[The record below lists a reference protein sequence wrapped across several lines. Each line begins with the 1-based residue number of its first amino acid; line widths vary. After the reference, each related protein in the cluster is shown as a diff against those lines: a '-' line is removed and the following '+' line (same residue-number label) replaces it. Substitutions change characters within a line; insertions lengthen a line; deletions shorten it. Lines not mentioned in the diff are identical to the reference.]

1 MGPAHR
7 NMGELA
13 PEILPSAEGRTRP
26 DVGRWEVPPPGL
38 RPPPR
43 TAEFRDARPHI
54 TVCRAHFYV
63 PPATHLHNMTTE
75 Q

>member
-1 MGPAHR
+1 MGPALR

-54 TVCRAHFYV
+54 TRAGPIFTYRQQL
-63 PPATHLHNMTTE
+63 TCII
-75 Q
+75 